1 MQQDVVKRDG
11 GHARGGTSAIVSV
24 GHVISRCKVRRII
37 VVVRGRRLPLDKGQ
51 GSYSTLSLDKPD
63 LRAVV
68 RKGCRSDRR
77 AARIVGPIDR
87 GRRERRRD
95 APGIKIVKGHD
106 ACLSVR
112 TSRERDVGRRE
123 TACRRS
129 TICDRNIVPRE
140 SGGRRR
146 KIHSAAYG
154 TRRRYA
160 YMAAVADKIDR
171 DAQVRGFGV
180 NGATGTNHK
189 GSWNYISTRVG
200 AGIGVGRARRHR

>member
-1 MQQDVVKRDG
+1 MQVVVKRDR
-11 GHARGGTSAIVSV
+11 GHARRGTSTVV
-24 GHVISRCKVRRII
+24 RVDHVISRCKVRRVI
-37 VVVRGRRLPLDKGQ
+37 VVVRSRCLPLDKGQ
-51 GSYSTLSLDKPD
+51 GSYYTLGLDKPD

-68 RKGCRSDRR
+68 RKSWRSDHR

-87 GRRERRRD
+87 GRRERRRG

-112 TSRERDVGRRE
+112 TSREIDVSRVE

-129 TICDRNIVPRE
+129 TICDRNVVPRE

-146 KIHSAAYG
+146 KIHSAACG
-154 TRRRYA
+154 TSRRYA
-160 YMAAVADKIDR
+160 YMAAVAGEIDR

-180 NGATGTNHK
+180 YGTSDK

-200 AGIGVGRARRHR
+200 A

>member
-1 MQQDVVKRDG
+1 MQGAVHSTVVRVD
-11 GHARGGTSAIVSV
+11 
-24 GHVISRCKVRRII
+24 HVISRCKVRRVI
-37 VVVRGRRLPLDKGQ
+37 VVVRSRCLPLDKGS
-51 GSYSTLSLDKPD
+51 GFLPTPWVWTNHD

-68 RKGCRSDRR
+68 RKSWRSDHR

-87 GRRERRRD
+87 GRRERRRG

-112 TSRERDVGRRE
+112 TSRERDVGRGE
-123 TACRRS
+123 TACRRRRN

-160 YMAAVADKIDR
+160 YMAAVCRQD
-171 DAQVRGFGV
+171 
-180 NGATGTNHK
+180 
-189 GSWNYISTRVG
+189 
-200 AGIGVGRARRHR
+200 